1 MEYKV
6 LTTKEVDVM
15 KKTFLLVILCLFV
28 FSLDNEVF
36 AEVKDH
42 SVIKPIPGSTLD
54 SHHSQY
60 NNYNA
65 YTFRYKENGKRV
77 EKTVKGKYWKLDY
90 EFLKKDGKRDES
102 VSSLEMSENFK
113 QAALEKGGEV
123 LGEDAHNLIFTL
135 TSDGKKLWIHLQP
148 GIWKGFYRLHIVE
161 EKSFKKK
168 LTFGAEE
175 IKKQLDEKG
184 HVAIYGILFDIDK
197 ASLKPESEK
206 PLQEIVKLMRNYP
219 DLKLEVQGHTDNQGS
234 ADYNRDLSQRR
245 AETVKTYLTTYGTDV
260 SRLVAKGYGL
270 SQPVAL
276 NDTEE
281 GRAKNRRVELVK
293 KESLESGAI
302 EIKQSGDEQAPN
314 VPTGEFFALVDA
326 ADKSYRT
333 GNRIE
338 TVENLKKAVL
348 SIWDEVPLTAGNIRL
363 VSDTKNYAIKRNNI
377 YRKGEPI
384 YITAQI
390 FGHQLKKV
398 GDSYHINITTDFLV
412 LDDAGKILGGQKE
425 VLKFNDIS
433 PIPVTDFS
441 LDLTYTLTGATAGI
455 YKFQTT
461 VNDKN
466 SAKSTKFE
474 NEIEIR

>member
-1 MEYKV
+1 
-6 LTTKEVDVM
+6 M
-15 KKTFLLVILCLFV
+15 KREFWLVILSLFV
-28 FSLDNEVF
+28 FSLGNEVF

-42 SVIKPIPGSTLD
+42 PVIKPIPGSTLD

-113 QAALEKGGEV
+113 QAALEKDGEV
-123 LGEDAHNLIFTL
+123 LGEDARNLIFTL
-135 TSDGKKLWIHLQP
+135 TSDGKKLWVHLQP

-168 LTFGAEE
+168 LTFGAKE

-184 HVAIYGILFDIDK
+184 HVAIYGILFDVDK
-197 ASLKPESEK
+197 ASLKPESQK

-219 DLKLEVQGHTDNQGS
+219 DLKLEIQGHTDNQGS

-245 AETVKTYLTTYGTDV
+245 AETVKTYLTTYGTDA
-260 SRLVAKGYGL
+260 SRLAAKGYGL
-270 SQPVAL
+270 SQPVAS

-281 GRAKNRRVELVK
+281 GRAKNRRVELVR
-293 KESLESGAI
+293 KEVLGSGAI
-302 EIKQSGDEQAPN
+302 QIKSSGDEQAPN
-314 VPTGEFFALVDA
+314 VPTSGFSALVNSA
-326 ADKSYRT
+326 NKSYEM
-333 GNRIE
+333 GSKIE
-338 TVENLKKAVL
+338 TVEILKKALL
-348 SIWDEVPLTAGNIRL
+348 SIWDEVSLTAGNIRL
-363 VSDTKNYAIKRNNI
+363 VSDTKNYTTKKNNV
-377 YRKGEPI
+377 YRKGEAI

-390 FGHQLKKV
+390 FGHKLKKV

-412 LDDAGKILGGQKE
+412 LDDAGKILGGQQE

-441 LDLTYTLTGATAGI
+441 LDLTYTLTGAPPGI
-455 YKFQTT
+455 YKFRTT

-466 SAKSTKFE
+466 SAKSTKFDTK
-474 NEIEIR
+474 IEIR

>member
-1 MEYKV
+1 MKREFWLIV
-6 LTTKEVDVM
+6 LS
-15 KKTFLLVILCLFV
+15 LFI
-28 FSLDNEVF
+28 FSLGNEVF

-42 SVIKPIPGSTLD
+42 PVIKPVPGSTA
-54 SHHSQY
+54 QY
-60 NNYNA
+60 NPKYKRFDA
-65 YTFRYKENGKRV
+65 YTFRYEENGKRI
-77 EKTVKGKYWKLDY
+77 EKTVKGKYWEFIY
-90 EFLKKDGKRDES
+90 EYLQENGKRDNS
-102 VSSLEMSENFK
+102 VSALETIENFK
-113 QAALEKGGEV
+113 QAAIEKDGQILKETNS
-123 LGEDAHNLIFTL
+123 ELIFTL
-135 TSDGKKLWIHLQP
+135 LLSDGRKLWARVYCNGWTGYYQL
-148 GIWKGFYRLHIVE
+148 YIVE

-184 HVAIYGILFDIDK
+184 HVAIYGILFDVDK
-197 ASLKPESEK
+197 ASLKPESQK

-245 AETVKTYLTTYGTDV
+245 AETVKIYLTTYGTDD
-260 SRLVAKGYGL
+260 SRLEAKGYGL
-270 SQPVAL
+270 SQPVAS

-293 KESLESGAI
+293 KEALGSGAI
-302 EIKQSGDEQAPN
+302 QIKSSGEEQAPN
-314 VPTGEFFALVDA
+314 VPTGEFSALVDA
-326 ADKSYRT
+326 AGKSYKT
-333 GNRIE
+333 GNGIE
-338 TVENLKKAVL
+338 TVKNLKKAVL
-348 SIWDEVPLTAGNIRL
+348 SIWDEVPLKALNIRL
-363 VSDTKNYAIKRNNI
+363 VSDIKNYTTKKNNV

-441 LDLTYTLTGATAGI
+441 LDLTYTLTGAPAGI

-461 VNDKN
+461 VNDRN
-466 SAKSTKFE
+466 SAKSTKFDTK
-474 NEIEIR
+474 IEIK